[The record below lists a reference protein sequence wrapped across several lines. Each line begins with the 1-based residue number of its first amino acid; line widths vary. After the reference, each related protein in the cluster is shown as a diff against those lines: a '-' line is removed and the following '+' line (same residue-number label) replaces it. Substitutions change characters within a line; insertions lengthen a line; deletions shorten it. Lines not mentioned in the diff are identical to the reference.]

1 MESRYKMFIGI
12 IGLIAM
18 LLLLTP
24 FADPNPDGLESAV
37 GEDTPEGTGFEL
49 GLLSGYGG
57 ENSILFKILGNEFL
71 SVIISGVIGFLI
83 VTSVFLVPLIL
94 KRKERTAKPIK

>member
-1 MESRYKMFIGI
+1 MESRHKMFIGV
-12 IGLIAM
+12 IGLIAI

-37 GEDTPEGTGFEL
+37 GEGAPEGTGFDL
-49 GLLSGYGG
+49 GFLSGYGG

-71 SVIISGVIGFLI
+71 SVIISGLIGFLL
-83 VTSVFLVPLIL
+83 VTSVFLVPFVL
-94 KRKERTAKPIK
+94 KRKERTAKPIE